1 MNKSNYQ
8 CPIRALFIAI
18 ALTATSATAIATQ
31 TDSTENANI
40 RAFEHGLIDYMKR
53 GQEDKKPQSINKRM
67 LAYQVPGVSVAIIKN
82 GKLLRS
88 TGYGTRLNGKTLPVD
103 ADTVFSVGSVSKIIN
118 AALILRLVA
127 AGKLDLDKN
136 IDDYLT
142 SWQVPNS
149 SFTHAHPVTLRQ
161 ILAHTAGFNQHGFAD
176 FQPGE
181 RLPTTLQT
189 LNGQSP
195 AKHGAIK
202 LMFAP
207 GSKMDY
213 SGGGITVSQL
223 IVEEITGLTYPK
235 AAEKYV
241 FKPLSMQRST
251 FQNPLPENYGNIA
264 YAHDDKG
271 RPAAQ
276 PRGYEAMPEMAA
288 SGLWTSA
295 NDLAKFVI
303 ALLNSSM
310 SENGFL
316 PKPIAA
322 DMMTRVTNSW
332 HGLGP
337 RLNGKGKTRVFH
349 HGGANQSYRAW
360 IEGHLASGDGIVVL
374 TNGTNGH
381 WIYRELRKS
390 AEDAFAWPVRD
401 DGGLEEP
408 EFTQ

>member
-1 MNKSNYQ
+1 MSKSNNQ
-8 CPIRALFIAI
+8 RSILTIFTAI
-18 ALTATSATAIATQ
+18 SLAATSISTLAEPISSSSNTNIQ
-31 TDSTENANI
+31 T
-40 RAFEHGLIDYMKR
+40 FEHGLIDYMKR
-53 GQEDKKPQSINKRM
+53 GQTDNQPLSINQRM
-67 LAYQVPGVSVAIIKN
+67 AAYQVPGASVAIVEN
-82 GKLLRS
+82 GEVIWS
-88 TGYGTRLNGKTLPVD
+88 TGYGTRLNGKAMPVD
-103 ADTVFSVGSVSKIIN
+103 ANTVFSVGSVSKVIN

-136 IDDYLT
+136 INDYLT
-142 SWQVPNS
+142 SWRVPEGSLNRN
-149 SFTHAHPVTLRQ
+149 HPVTLRQ

-195 AKHGAIK
+195 AKHGAIE
-202 LMFAP
+202 LMFTP

-223 IVEEITGLTYPK
+223 IVEEITGLTYPQ

-241 FKPLSMQRST
+241 FKPLGMKRST
-251 FQNPLPENYGNIA
+251 FENPLPENYGNIA
-264 YAHDDKG
+264 YAHDDEG
-271 RPAAQ
+271 QPTAL

-295 NDLAKFVI
+295 NDLATFVI
-303 ALLNSSM
+303 ALLNSST

-316 PKPIAA
+316 PKPIAT
-322 DMMTRVTNSW
+322 DMMTRVSNSW

-337 RLNGKGKTRVFH
+337 RLNGNGETRVFH

-360 IEGHLASGDGIVVL
+360 IEGHLASGNGIVVL

-381 WIYRELRKS
+381 WIYREVRKS
-390 AEDAFAWPVRD
+390 AEDAFNWPVKG
-401 DGGLEEP
+401 DGGFEEP
-408 EFTQ
+408 TIAQ